1 MIELTDIFMNMM
13 RLDVILAVTFGTL
26 LGVIIGALPGLNG
39 PIGVSL
45 LLPITF
51 SFSPEVGL
59 LMLGGIYMGSH
70 YGSSITAI
78 LLNAPGDVVAAC
90 TAIEGYP
97 MAKEGRAKEALYY
110 SIIACVVGGT
120 IGVLTLIFFT
130 PPLAQLA
137 LQFGNSEVFLLGF
150 FGLLIAATMSSGE
163 NITKGLFGVIFGLLL
178 STVGNDLLSGTSRLD
193 FGLHELN
200 AGINL
205 IPVVIGLFAI
215 SSMLESLSIKSGQIT
230 SISNITSSLTNVAKK
245 VFIKPWLLLK
255 SSSLG
260 TFIGILPGAGG
271 AIATFVAYAEAKRSS
286 KTPEKFGK
294 GNPEGIVS
302 AESANNAAV
311 GGSLVPLLALGIPGS
326 ATAAIMYGALTI
338 HGIVPGP
345 DLFVTRPDVAYTFI
359 VGMLLT
365 VIVMGIFGVLGVPL
379 FTYILRIKL
388 NFIIPTVLVF
398 CIIGSYAIRNS
409 LFDVLIAIVFGLL
422 GFYFK
427 KVDIPVA
434 LIVLGI
440 ILGPLIE
447 TNLRRTLITVEATD
461 VNFFTFIFSRPI
473 SMTLIIIVA
482 LLLFS
487 IIWTKRN
494 KIVD

>member
-13 RLDVILAVTFGTL
+13 ILDVILAVTFGIL
-26 LGVIIGALPGLNG
+26 LGVIVGALPGLNG

-215 SSMLESLSIKSGQIT
+215 SSMLESL
-230 SISNITSSLTNVAKK
+230 
-245 VFIKPWLLLK
+245 
-255 SSSLG
+255 
-260 TFIGILPGAGG
+260 
-271 AIATFVAYAEAKRSS
+271 
-286 KTPEKFGK
+286 
-294 GNPEGIVS
+294 
-302 AESANNAAV
+302 
-311 GGSLVPLLALGIPGS
+311 
-326 ATAAIMYGALTI
+326 
-338 HGIVPGP
+338 
-345 DLFVTRPDVAYTFI
+345 
-359 VGMLLT
+359 
-365 VIVMGIFGVLGVPL
+365 
-379 FTYILRIKL
+379 
-388 NFIIPTVLVF
+388 
-398 CIIGSYAIRNS
+398 
-409 LFDVLIAIVFGLL
+409 
-422 GFYFK
+422 
-427 KVDIPVA
+427 
-434 LIVLGI
+434 
-440 ILGPLIE
+440 
-447 TNLRRTLITVEATD
+447 
-461 VNFFTFIFSRPI
+461 
-473 SMTLIIIVA
+473 
-482 LLLFS
+482 
-487 IIWTKRN
+487 
-494 KIVD
+494 